1 MLKGIK
7 LSGES
12 TAFFLTTTVKVLK
25 TAATMVK
32 MRKMWTKIGRVC
44 KETLGNFAKC
54 LQNNP
59 EIGEH
64 GLDRTIPTLW
74 GYTVLKTE
82 ASYLWKILT
91 LSVLKK
97 YNKCYVLW

>member
-64 GLDRTIPTLW
+64 GLGEQFPLYEATL
-74 GYTVLKTE
+74 YLKQKL
-82 ASYLWKILT
+82 AIYGKS
-91 LSVLKK
+91 
-97 YNKCYVLW
+97 

>member
-12 TAFFLTTTVKVLK
+12 TAFFLTTTIIVLK
-25 TAATMVK
+25 TATTMVK
-32 MRKMWTKIGRVC
+32 MIEMWTKIGRVC
-44 KETLGNFAKC
+44 VIGNFAKC

-64 GLDRTIPTLW
+64 GLDRTIPTLG